1 MVKSTVFKK
10 NYIFNVI
17 HPQLKL
23 KLIMKKKKVK
33 EKNSTEKVVY
43 FKKPTISTNEI
54 VNVLKLIDKFEKK
67 YANNSKMLYKEVEIQ

>member
-43 FKKPTISTNEI
+43 F
-54 VNVLKLIDKFEKK
+54 
-67 YANNSKMLYKEVEIQ
+67 

>member
-1 MVKSTVFKK
+1 MLKSIVFKK

-17 HPQLKL
+17 HAQLKL

-33 EKNSTEKVVY
+33 EKNSTGKVVY

-54 VNVLKLIDKFEKK
+54 VNVLKLIDKHEK
-67 YANNSKMLYKEVEIQ
+67 IF